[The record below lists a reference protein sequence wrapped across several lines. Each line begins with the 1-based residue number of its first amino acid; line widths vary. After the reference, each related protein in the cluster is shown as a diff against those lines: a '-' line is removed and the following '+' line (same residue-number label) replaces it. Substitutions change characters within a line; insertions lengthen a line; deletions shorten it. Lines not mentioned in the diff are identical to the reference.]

1 MPEFGKAKRVTPPL
15 PAPARQLPRYA
26 PRTNE
31 EINRLVML
39 HQQAMRVGLPDS
51 NDTDKALDAVMD
63 APLGMSAC
71 FACTHIR
78 GASPTRWRCASTDS
92 RNELSGAPLA
102 REFVMHLH
110 RCPAFQGVNP

>member
-1 MPEFGKAKRVTPPL
+1 
-15 PAPARQLPRYA
+15 
-26 PRTNE
+26 
-31 EINRLVML
+31 ML